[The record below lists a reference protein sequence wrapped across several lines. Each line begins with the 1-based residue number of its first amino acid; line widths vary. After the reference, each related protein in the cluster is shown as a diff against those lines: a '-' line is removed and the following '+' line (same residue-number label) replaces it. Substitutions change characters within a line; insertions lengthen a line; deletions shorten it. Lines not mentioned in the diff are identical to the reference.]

1 MRTEILYS
9 DKYSNKYTMS
19 GWNSSR
25 KVFKMDFS
33 LEKPLSDPL
42 ELFRFTSSLE
52 ESDGMFFVGDG
63 RFDYINRKSFENYAI
78 KERN

>member
-19 GWNSSR
+19 GWNDSR
-25 KVFKMDFS
+25 KVFKLDFS
-33 LEKPLSDPL
+33 LEEPLSDPL
-42 ELFRFTSSLE
+42 ELFSLTTSLE

-63 RFDYINRKSFENYAI
+63 RFDYVSMKSFENYTI
-78 KERN
+78 EERY